1 MANDQSDFAP
11 DLRNSAW
18 WSGDSRKA
26 ANGRA
31 LDAILEKQ
39 GKIQAPDLSHIEAV
53 QMGHVMQPVIGRLF
67 QDKHGIELKDADYA
81 ITHPKHDW
89 FRSHFDF
96 ISADGRTLVE
106 AKNYNANVRTK
117 FDSDANVVPSADYAQ
132 LVHEASCH
140 GVSDIYLAVLFGG
153 QEFVTFHFDISEVEK
168 EDLIK
173 EMAKFWG
180 YVKANTTPDAATIEQ
195 TKVLY
200 PVSVS
205 SSVVATQQLEMAV
218 AWLKDVKRQIKR
230 LEEAEEQLEVIVR
243 NTLGDKDSLVSVDG
257 STLVTWRSSKGS
269 KKFSPTLFQQAFPD
283 IYEQF
288 VVDQPGARR
297 FLVK

>member
-1 MANDQSDFAP
+1 MANDRSEFLPDF
-11 DLRNSAW
+11 RNSAW
-18 WSGDSRKA
+18 WSSDSRKA

-39 GKIQAPDLSHIEAV
+39 GKVPAPDLSHVEVV
-53 QMGHVMQPVIGRLF
+53 QMGHVMQPIIGNLF
-67 QDKHGIELKDADYA
+67 QDKHRMELKDADYS

-96 ISADGRTLVE
+96 ISADGKTLVE
-106 AKNYNANVRTK
+106 AKNYNAMVRNK
-117 FDSDANVVPSADYAQ
+117 FDEDSNIIPSADYAQ
-132 LVHEASCH
+132 LVHEAACH

-200 PVSVS
+200 PISVP

-218 AWLKDVKRQIKR
+218 TQLKDVKRQIKH
-230 LEEAEEQLEVIVR
+230 LEEAEEQLEVVVR
-243 NTLGDKDSLVSVDG
+243 NTLGDRESLVAVDG
-257 STLVTWRSSKGS
+257 STLVTWKSSKGS
-269 KKFSPTLFQQAFPD
+269 KRFSPTLFQQAFPD

-288 VVDQPGARR
+288 VVEQPGARR